1 MAAVSH
7 PGGVARLER
16 PDACVFVGGSAGAI
30 EALAELL
37 SRLPEDFG
45 APVMVALHVGMTGA
59 SVLPSIL
66 DRVGSLHAVSP
77 ADGESL
83 VRGVV
88 YVAPRGKHLLV
99 EDGRVRLG
107 QGPTE
112 HGVRPAIDTLF
123 RSAAR
128 EFGSHAIGVVLS
140 GMLDDGT
147 AGLGEIRAQGGWALV
162 QQPSEAAFPNMPQ
175 SAIGNVDVDEVLPI
189 AELAV
194 CVDELVRHPH
204 WRTDP
209 SAGAARVPP
218 AARAGEDDDA
228 EPPGM
233 RTEITCPECGGVLWE
248 EIDDR
253 RTMYRCQ
260 AGHAF
265 SAESLLAVQGD
276 GLDTAIWRP
285 IRMLRER
292 GALLRRLAARA
303 SAQGRERSARYFE
316 EQADDALRRAS
327 EMRRTM
333 DRGASS
339 RAGAAQPRRAA
350 DAQGTGE
357 PQAAAAPGSA
367 AEDGRA
373 ASAPADRIGVDRA

>member
-1 MAAVSH
+1 MAAVPQ
-7 PGGVARLER
+7 PGEAVRLQR
-16 PDACVFVGGSAGAI
+16 PDACVFIGGSAGAI

-83 VRGVV
+83 VRGMV
-88 YVAPRGKHLLV
+88 YVAPRGRHLLV
-99 EDGRVRLG
+99 EDRRVRLG

-112 HGVRPAIDTLF
+112 HGVRPAIDPLF

-128 EFGSHAIGVVLS
+128 EYGPRAIGVVLS

-189 AELAV
+189 AELAARL
-194 CVDELVRHPH
+194 DELVRHPQ
-204 WRTDP
+204 WRANP
-209 SAGAARVPP
+209 SDGGATVPP
-218 AARAGEDDDA
+218 AARAREDDDA

-233 RTEITCPECGGVLWE
+233 RTDITCPECGGVLWE
-248 EIDDR
+248 EIDDQL
-253 RTMYRCQ
+253 TMYRCQ

-265 SAESLLAVQGD
+265 SADSLLAVQGE

-316 EQADDALRRAS
+316 EQAHDALHRAS
-327 EMRRTM
+327 EMRRTL
-333 DRGASS
+333 DVDASS
-339 RAGAAQPRRAA
+339 RAGAAPPKRAA
-350 DAQGTGE
+350 EAEDAAE
-357 PQAAAAPGSA
+357 PGSA
-367 AEDGRA
+367 TELERA
-373 ASAPADRIGVDRA
+373 ASALADRIGVDRA

>member
-1 MAAVSH
+1 MAAVPQ
-7 PGGVARLER
+7 PGKGVRLQR
-16 PDACVFVGGSAGAI
+16 PDACVFIGGSAGAI

-88 YVAPRGKHLLV
+88 YVAPRGRHLLV

-107 QGPTE
+107 HGPTE
-112 HGVRPAIDTLF
+112 HGVRPAIDPLF

-128 EFGSHAIGVVLS
+128 EFGPHAIGVVLS

-175 SAIGNVDVDEVLPI
+175 SAIGNLDVDEVLPI
-189 AELAV
+189 AELAARL
-194 CVDELVRHPH
+194 DDLVRRPQ
-204 WRTDP
+204 WRPNPSDGGGRVAP
-209 SAGAARVPP
+209 SA
-218 AARAGEDDDA
+218 RAEEDDDT

-233 RTEITCPECGGVLWE
+233 RTDITCPECGGVLWE
-248 EIDDR
+248 EIDDQL
-253 RTMYRCQ
+253 TMYRCQ

-265 SAESLLAVQGD
+265 SADSLLAVQGE

-303 SAQGRERSARYFE
+303 SAQGRERSARYFQ

-327 EMRRTM
+327 EMRRAM
-333 DRGASS
+333 DGGASA
-339 RAGAAQPRRAA
+339 RAGAAKSKG
-350 DAQGTGE
+350 DAE
-357 PQAAAAPGSA
+357 PEGA
-367 AEDGRA
+367 AEPDAA
-373 ASAPADRIGVDRA
+373 ASARADRVGVDPP

>member
-1 MAAVSH
+1 MAAVPQ
-7 PGGVARLER
+7 PGASVRLQR
-16 PDACVFVGGSAGAI
+16 PDACVFIGGSAGAI

-88 YVAPRGKHLLV
+88 YVAPRGRHLLV

-112 HGVRPAIDTLF
+112 HGVRPAIDPLF

-128 EFGSHAIGVVLS
+128 EFGPHAIGVVLS

-189 AELAV
+189 AELAAAP
-194 CVDELVRHPH
+194 R
-204 WRTDP
+204 RTRAP
-209 SAGAARVPP
+209 SAVAAEPVRRRRHGPAGRPWPGGRRRRAAGNAHRHHLSGVRRRAVGGDRRPAHDVPLSGRACVLGRKP
-218 AARAGEDDDA
+218 AGRAGGGSRHGDLAPDPDAARA
-228 EPPGM
+228 
-233 RTEITCPECGGVLWE
+233 
-248 EIDDR
+248 
-253 RTMYRCQ
+253 RCVAAP
-260 AGHAF
+260 AGHP
-265 SAESLLAVQGD
+265 SL
-276 GLDTAIWRP
+276 RP
-285 IRMLRER
+285 GPRALGTVLR
-292 GALLRRLAARA
+292 GA
-303 SAQGRERSARYFE
+303 G
-316 EQADDALRRAS
+316 
-327 EMRRTM
+327 
-333 DRGASS
+333 
-339 RAGAAQPRRAA
+339 
-350 DAQGTGE
+350 
-357 PQAAAAPGSA
+357 
-367 AEDGRA
+367 
-373 ASAPADRIGVDRA
+373 

>member
-1 MAAVSH
+1 MAPQDSQRSEAVR
-7 PGGVARLER
+7 RLER
-16 PDACVFVGGSAGAI
+16 PDACVFIGGSAGAI

-88 YVAPRGKHLLV
+88 YVAPRGRHLLV

-112 HGVRPAIDTLF
+112 HGVRPAIDPMF

-128 EFGSHAIGVVLS
+128 EFGPHAIGVVLS

-162 QQPSEAAFPNMPQ
+162 QQPSEAAFANMPQ
-175 SAIGNVDVDEVLPI
+175 SAIGNVEVDEVLPI
-189 AELAV
+189 AELAA
-194 CVDELVRHPH
+194 CLDELVRHPR
-204 WRTDP
+204 WRANP
-209 SAGAARVPP
+209 SDGATVAPPPVRAGA
-218 AARAGEDDDA
+218 DDDA

-233 RTEITCPECGGVLWE
+233 RTDITCPECGGVLWE

-253 RTMYRCQ
+253 LTMYRCQ

-265 SAESLLAVQGD
+265 SADSLLAVQGE
-276 GLDTAIWRP
+276 GLDTALWRP

-292 GALLRRLAARA
+292 GALLRRLAGRA
-303 SAQGRERSARYFE
+303 SAQGRERSARYFQA
-316 EQADDALRRAS
+316 QADDALRRAS
-327 EMRRTM
+327 EMRQAM
-333 DRGASS
+333 DGAASS
-339 RAGAAQPRRAA
+339 RAGATKAGPVQEAE
-350 DAQGTGE
+350 GVTG
-357 PQAAAAPGSA
+357 P
-367 AEDGRA
+367 DGRA
-373 ASAPADRIGVDRA
+373 ELARAANALADSTGVDRP

>member
-1 MAAVSH
+1 MPAVRQRS
-7 PGGVARLER
+7 VAVRRQR
-16 PDACVFVGGSAGAI
+16 PDACVFIGGSAGAI

-37 SRLPEDFG
+37 ARLPEDFG

-88 YVAPRGKHLLV
+88 YVAPRGRHLLV

-112 HGVRPAIDTLF
+112 HGVRPAIDPMF

-128 EFGSHAIGVVLS
+128 EFGPHAIGVVLS

-162 QQPSEAAFPNMPQ
+162 QQPSEAAFANMPQ
-175 SAIGNVDVDEVLPI
+175 SAIGNVDVDEVLAI
-189 AELAV
+189 AELAT
-194 CVDELVRHPH
+194 CLDELVRHPR
-204 WRTDP
+204 WRADP
-209 SAGAARVPP
+209 SDGGTAVPP
-218 AARAGEDDDA
+218 AARTGVDDDA

-233 RTEITCPECGGVLWE
+233 RTDITCPECGGVLWE
-248 EIDDR
+248 EIDDQL
-253 RTMYRCQ
+253 TMYRCQ

-265 SAESLLAVQGD
+265 SADSLLAVQGE

-292 GALLRRLAARA
+292 GALLRRLAGRA
-303 SAQGRERSARYFE
+303 SAQGRERSARYFQ

-327 EMRRTM
+327 EMRQAM
-333 DRGASS
+333 DGAASS
-339 RAGAAQPRRAA
+339 RPGAAKAEPGQAAEGMTEPEGAAALERAA
-350 DAQGTGE
+350 NAL
-357 PQAAAAPGSA
+357 
-367 AEDGRA
+367 
-373 ASAPADRIGVDRA
+373 ADRNGVDRP

>member
-1 MAAVSH
+1 MAAMSQ
-7 PGGVARLER
+7 PGEAARLQR
-16 PDACVFVGGSAGAI
+16 PDACVFIGGSAGAI

-45 APVMVALHVGMTGA
+45 APVTVALHVGMTGA

-88 YVAPRGKHLLV
+88 YVAPRGRHLLV

-112 HGVRPAIDTLF
+112 HGVRPAIDPLF

-128 EFGSHAIGVVLS
+128 EFGPHAIGVVLS

-162 QQPSEAAFPNMPQ
+162 QQPSEATFPNMPQ

-194 CVDELVRHPH
+194 RIDELVRHPQ
-204 WRTDP
+204 WRANP
-209 SAGAARVPP
+209 SAGATVPP
-218 AARAGEDDDA
+218 AAGAGEDDDV

-233 RTEITCPECGGVLWE
+233 RTDITCPECGGVLWE
-248 EIDDR
+248 EIDDQL
-253 RTMYRCQ
+253 TMYRCQ

-265 SAESLLAVQGD
+265 SADSLLAVQGE

-292 GALLRRLAARA
+292 GALLRRLATRA

-327 EMRRTM
+327 EMRRAM
-333 DRGASS
+333 DGDASS
-339 RAGAAQPRRAA
+339 RAGATQPRRPGG
-350 DAQGTGE
+350 AQGTGE
-357 PQAAAAPGSA
+357 PKAAAEPGSA
-367 AEDGRA
+367 AERGRA
-373 ASAPADRIGVDRA
+373 ASVSADRIGVDRA

>member
-1 MAAVSH
+1 MVSAAGE
-7 PGGVARLER
+7 PGSTAHRER
-16 PDACVFVGGSAGAI
+16 PDGCVFIGGSAGAI

-37 SRLPEDFG
+37 SRLPRDFG
-45 APVMVALHVGMTGA
+45 ASVLVTLHVGMTGA

-88 YVAPRGKHLLV
+88 YVAPRGRHLV
-99 EDGRVRLG
+99 VQEGRIRLG
-107 QGPTE
+107 EGPTE
-112 HGVRPAIDTLF
+112 HGVRPAIDPMF

-128 EFGSHAIGVVLS
+128 EFGPRAIGVVLS

-162 QQPSEAAFPNMPQ
+162 QQPSEASFPNMPQ

-189 AELAV
+189 AELAERI
-194 CVDELVRHPH
+194 DQLVRSPR
-204 WRTDP
+204 WRPNPTETP
-209 SAGAARVPP
+209 PVAAASSRV
-218 AARAGEDDDA
+218 GELDGA
-228 EPPGM
+228 EPAGM

-248 EIDDR
+248 DIKQR
-253 RTMYRCQ
+253 LTIYRCQ

-265 SAESLLAVQGD
+265 SADSLLVVQGD

-292 GALLRRLAARA
+292 GALLRRLAQRA
-303 SAQGRERSARYFE
+303 SGQGRERSARYFE
-316 EQADDALRRAS
+316 EQADDALRRAA
-327 EMRRTM
+327 EMRRAM
-333 DRGASS
+333 DASS
-339 RAGAAQPRRAA
+339 RARPSASEAA
-350 DAQGTGE
+350 DFAAEVEGSAGESADSGTGHV
-357 PQAAAAPGSA
+357 S
-367 AEDGRA
+367 
-373 ASAPADRIGVDRA
+373 VDLP